1 MTLLNLFTILNTQS
15 NITPLA
21 SFNYNIRPNFLPQ
34 SSPLPLTY
42 VVMYLNPMIR
52 SFFSINLNVFF
63 KGEKII
69 HLPLACFHDS
79 STSRDRFFKSQFKT
93 TEYDEIIFCFD
104 MPIRIKYYKESVWH
118 AQWLPKVVLPWLVS
132 CCFDPIATIRTL
144 KYF

>member
-1 MTLLNLFTILNTQS
+1 MTLLNLLTILNTQS
-15 NITPLA
+15 NLSTLLLWQGLITTSGQIFSPNHPPFPLLMLWYIWTPW
-21 SFNYNIRPNFLPQ
+21 SDQ
-34 SSPLPLTY
+34 
-42 VVMYLNPMIR
+42 
-52 SFFSINLNVFF
+52 FFWIIPNVFF
-63 KGEKII
+63 LKEKNY
-69 HLPLACFHDS
+69 ACIHDS
-79 STSRDRFFKSQFKT
+79 TTYRDRFFKSQFKT

>member
-52 SFFSINLNVFF
+52 SIFFNHSKCVLF
-63 KGEKII
+63 KGKK
-69 HLPLACFHDS
+69 LYFFH
-79 STSRDRFFKSQFKT
+79 
-93 TEYDEIIFCFD
+93 
-104 MPIRIKYYKESVWH
+104 
-118 AQWLPKVVLPWLVS
+118 WLVFMILQHPGIDFS
-132 CCFDPIATIRTL
+132 KANL
-144 KYF
+144 KQRSMTKSFFVLTCRLGLSTTKKVSGTPNDSPK